1 MLEIATCLG
10 LILIV
15 LPVFMLDCNLSFTFP
30 VSASRRTFEA
40 MDLVGL
46 LQEVHSALTIVAPVK

>member
-1 MLEIATCLG
+1 M
-10 LILIV
+10 
-15 LPVFMLDCNLSFTFP
+15 LPVFMLDCNLAFTFP

-46 LQEVHSALTIVAPVK
+46 IQEVHSALTIVASVK